1 MDEVKQ
7 NGNNHKRKVYAGI
20 VFAVIAVIGLVGIYF
35 YIQYKNTHI
44 STDDAFVEGD
54 IHTIASKVP
63 GTVEAVLVSDNQHV
77 KAGDPLVEID
87 ETDYDVRVKEASSAL
102 NVEKAKLVEAGTRI
116 DASQKQL
123 SELGYRLRA
132 AKANLEVQEAN
143 LRQAQLD
150 ISRAENLYKKEAIP
164 KERYDRTR
172 TGYDVNVA
180 RVKAAGDQ
188 VKQIEAAIETQDAVI
203 RQAFSASKS
212 QKSMVKQKE
221 ASLQAAEL
229 NRGYTRIY
237 APVEGYVTKKS
248 VEVGNQIQAGQP
260 LMALVPLSGVWVV
273 ANYKETQLDKVKP
286 GQSVEVD
293 VDSYPGRTFTGKVNS
308 IMAGSGAAF
317 SLFPPENATG
327 NYVKVVQRIPVK
339 IVLDKD
345 TDPNHVLRVGMSV
358 VPTILVK

>member
-7 NGNNHKRKVYAGI
+7 NGNNHKRKVFAGI
-20 VFAVIAVIGLVGIYF
+20 VFAVIAVVGIIGIHF
-35 YIQYKNTHI
+35 YIGYKSTHV
-44 STDDAFVEGD
+44 STDDAFIEGY

-63 GTVEAVLVSDNQHV
+63 GTVKMVLVDDNQHV

-102 NVEKAKLVEAGTRI
+102 NVEKSKLVEAGTRI
-116 DASQKQL
+116 EAAKRQL
-123 SELGYRLRA
+123 SELQYRLRA
-132 AKANLEVQEAN
+132 TKANLEVQEAN
-143 LRQAQLD
+143 LRQAELD
-150 ISRAENLYKKEAIP
+150 IKRAENLYKNETIP
-164 KERYDRTR
+164 KERYDKTK

-180 RVKAAGDQ
+180 EVKAAEDQ
-188 VKQIEAAIETQDAVI
+188 VKQTEAAISTQEAI
-203 RQAFSASKS
+203 IKQAQSAEQS
-212 QKSMVKQKE
+212 QTSLVKQKE

-229 NRGYTRIY
+229 NKGYTKVY

-260 LMALVPLSGVWVV
+260 LMAVVPLSDVWVV
-273 ANYKETQLDKVKP
+273 ANYKETQLDRVKP
-286 GQSVEVD
+286 GQKVEMD
-293 VDSYPGRTFTGKVNS
+293 VDTYPGKVFRGKVDS

-339 IVLDKD
+339 IILDKD
-345 TDPNHVLRVGMSV
+345 TDPGHLLRVGMSV

>member
-1 MDEVKQ
+1 MDEARQ

-20 VFAVIAVIGLVGIYF
+20 VFAVIAVIGLIGIYL
-35 YIQYKNTHI
+35 YIGYKSSHI

-63 GTVEAVLVSDNQHV
+63 GTVKVVMINDNQHV
-77 KAGDPLVEID
+77 RAGDTLVEID
-87 ETDYDVRVKEASSAL
+87 QTDYDVKVSEASSAL
-102 NVEKAKLVEAGTRI
+102 NVEKSKLVEAGTRI
-116 DASQKQL
+116 DASRKQL
-123 SELGYRLRA
+123 AELQYRLRA

-150 ISRAENLYKKEAIP
+150 IKRAENLYRNETIP
-164 KERYDRTR
+164 KERYEKTQ

-180 RVKAAGDQ
+180 EVKAAKDQ
-188 VKQIEAAIETQDAVI
+188 AKQIEAEIETQYAVI
-203 RQAFSASKS
+203 RQAVSASQS
-212 QKSMVKQKE
+212 QSSLVKQKE

-229 NRGYTRIY
+229 NKGYTRIY
-237 APVEGYVTKKS
+237 SPVEGYVTKKS

-260 LMALVPLSGVWVV
+260 LMALVPLSGVWVI

-286 GQSVEVD
+286 GQSVEMSVD
-293 VDSYPGRTFTGKVNS
+293 TYPGKKFKGKVDS

-345 TDPNHVLRVGMSV
+345 TDPEHALRVGMSV
-358 VPTILVK
+358 VPTILLK